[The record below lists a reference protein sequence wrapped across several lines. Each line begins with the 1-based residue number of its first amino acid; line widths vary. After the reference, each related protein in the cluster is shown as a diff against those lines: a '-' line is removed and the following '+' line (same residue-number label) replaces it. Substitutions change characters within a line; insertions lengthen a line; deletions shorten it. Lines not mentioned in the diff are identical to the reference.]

1 MSEYNN
7 SPDRF
12 YEDKEVI
19 KHQLAMTTEGLHG
32 KFDIAVELGWR
43 DKQIAAKDAE
53 IARLKYSI
61 EMYQG
66 AAKKAAIQENSDVHL
81 IKALSDETEQLKA
94 QLAAHREFVVL
105 YRAGLRPLY
114 EICNDIDV
122 GYSLTQ

>member
-61 EMYQG
+61 EMYQKG
-66 AAKKAAIQENSDVHL
+66 SIAAKKQEFNDVEL
-81 IKALSDETEQLKA
+81 IKLLSNENE
-94 QLAAHREFVVL
+94 
-105 YRAGLRPLY
+105 
-114 EICNDIDV
+114 
-122 GYSLTQ
+122 

>member
-53 IARLKYSI
+53 IEKLHS
-61 EMYQG
+61 
-66 AAKKAAIQENSDVHL
+66 ENSWKQMRIEIQGEAVVKL
-81 IKALSDETEQLKA
+81 EA
-94 QLAAHREFVVL
+94 QLAAHQEFAKAFDAFRV
-105 YRAGLRPLY
+105 
-114 EICNDIDV
+114 ESFDDIDV
-122 GYSLTQ
+122 DSYFEGWIDMGNIAKARQALEEK